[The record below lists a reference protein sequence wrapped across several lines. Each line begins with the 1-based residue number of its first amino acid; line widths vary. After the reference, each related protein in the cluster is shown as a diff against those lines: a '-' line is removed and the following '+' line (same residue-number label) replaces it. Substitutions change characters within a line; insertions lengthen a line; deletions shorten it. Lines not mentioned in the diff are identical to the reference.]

1 MPNFLWPGRRDVPMI
16 GDTSLAALL
25 AGTELPPGAVSE
37 LRPLA
42 EALAELRAR
51 PASDELE
58 GEAET
63 LAAFRNHLGPPH
75 TAHRPPAGKPSGS
88 NPGGIGGQ
96 HYPETYQ
103 YDVACFQQS
112 QHQ

>member
-42 EALAELRAR
+42 EALA
-51 PASDELE
+51 
-58 GEAET
+58 
-63 LAAFRNHLGPPH
+63 AFRNHLGPPH

-96 HYPETYQ
+96 HYSETSQ